1 METPFPAVF
10 LQTIHVDGIISVV
23 RIDREKGRKEKD
35 RENERREREGER
47 GRERVGVRK
56 GSSNCTTYSRNSA
69 QSSVTSFCAQSS
81 AACFIILLPSCL
93 SNPTTR
99 RM

>member
-35 RENERREREGER
+35 RENERRE
-47 GRERVGVRK
+47 
-56 GSSNCTTYSRNSA
+56 
-69 QSSVTSFCAQSS
+69 
-81 AACFIILLPSCL
+81 
-93 SNPTTR
+93 
-99 RM
+99 